1 MEYSTSVPYTTT
13 HSASSHTLYEQLKN
27 KLPYDVICYI
37 YEFRPLTRIDVWY
50 DKYYYKYPFMRNIFN
65 RYDDGETYD
74 NPGSEYVYDIFT
86 RIFPHI
92 ELHSR
97 RISITKTKNYKNG
110 CHYVGSTYTSE
121 SHIDFKTLEEEIF
134 GKMDSLIKN
143 KKNHWN
149 LYKLHLTFIVLNNIL
164 VRSHI

>member
-1 MEYSTSVPYTTT
+1 M
-13 HSASSHTLYEQLKN
+13 YEQLKN

-50 DKYYYKYPFMRNIFN
+50 DKYYYKYTFMRNIFN

-97 RISITKTKNYKNG
+97 RISITKTKNYK
-110 CHYVGSTYTSE
+110 T
-121 SHIDFKTLEEEIF
+121 
-134 GKMDSLIKN
+134 
-143 KKNHWN
+143 
-149 LYKLHLTFIVLNNIL
+149 
-164 VRSHI
+164 